1 MSDTCVIL
9 LNMGGPTNGDEVKP
23 FLRAL
28 FADPD
33 LIQFPLK
40 RVLAPLIVSM
50 RTPKVR
56 RRYAQIE
63 GGSPLLRM
71 TQAQADSLA
80 RALNREGSFKF
91 EVLVGMRYTSPSIS
105 EALERSRELGCHRI
119 IGLSMYPQYCR
130 STTGSSL
137 AELER
142 AAGLLSGI
150 SPIRVIDRYF
160 DRSAYLDA
168 QAAGIETVIKR
179 MHGEPFVLF
188 SAHGVPVRMVEEG
201 DPYVGEIEAT
211 VAGVVERL
219 ALAGDRWELSY
230 QSRVGPV
237 RWVGPA
243 SDEVIEDLAARSVTD
258 LVIVP
263 ISFTADCLETLYDIE
278 IVLAGKAR
286 AAGIPRVERVPAL
299 NDSQAFIE
307 ALAELVREVG

>member
-1 MSDTCVIL
+1 
-9 LNMGGPTNGDEVKP
+9 MGGPTSGDEVKP
-23 FLRAL
+23 FLQAL

-33 LIQFPLK
+33 LIRFPLK

-50 RTPKVR
+50 RAPKVR

-63 GGSPLLRM
+63 GGSPLLRV
-71 TQAQADSLA
+71 TTAQALGMA
-80 RALNREGSFKF
+80 RALNSEGSGKF
-91 EVLVGMRYTSPSIS
+91 EVLVGMRYTSPSIA
-105 EALERSRELGCHRI
+105 EALERAKELECHRI

-137 AELER
+137 AEIER
-142 AAGLLSGI
+142 VAGSLGGI
-150 SPIRVIDRYF
+150 PKVKVIDRYF
-160 DRSAYLDA
+160 DRPAYLDA
-168 QAAGIETVIKR
+168 LAAGVAAITKR
-179 MHGEPFVLF
+179 MSAEPFVLF

-201 DPYVGEIEAT
+201 DPYVSEIEAT

-219 ALAGDRWELSY
+219 GLAADRWGLSY

-237 RWVGPA
+237 RWVGPS
-243 SDEVIEDLAARSVTD
+243 SDEVIEELAARSVTS

-278 IVLAGKAR
+278 IVLSGKAR
-286 AAGIPRVERVPAL
+286 EAGIPHVERVPAL

-307 ALAELVREVG
+307 ALTEFVREAG